1 VDQARVLNSLESLE
15 KNINRVIRGKPHVVR
30 FALIALLS
38 QGHMLIE
45 DVPGVG
51 KTTLA
56 NSLAKSVDLAF
67 KRIQFT
73 SDLMPS
79 DILGVSV
86 LDQASGEFKFKPGPI
101 FTNVL
106 LADEIN
112 RATPKTQSA
121 LLEAMNE
128 SRVTVDGR
136 TYLLPKPFFVIA
148 TQNPHEYRGTFPLP
162 ENQLD
167 RFALRISI
175 GYPDRES
182 EKEILTSPIH
192 SVYTD
197 SLRPV
202 IDKDELLAMQQ
213 MVERVFVD
221 DAIVNYMLQIV
232 SLTRNPQY
240 FELGVSPR
248 GTIALKR
255 AAQARALI
263 DGRSFCIP
271 DDVKEMVI
279 PVLAHRIIPKRERFG
294 SRGIEEEVLRELV
307 ETIEVPI

>member
-1 VDQARVLNSLESLE
+1 MEQARVLNALESLE

-56 NSLAKSVDLAF
+56 NSIAKTIDLTF

-86 LDQASGEFKFKPGPI
+86 LDQTSGEFKFKPGPI
-101 FTNVL
+101 FTNIL

-128 SRVTVDGR
+128 SRVTIDGK
-136 TYLLPKPFFVIA
+136 TYLLPRPFFVIA

-182 EKEILTSPIH
+182 EKEIIKSPIQSIH
-192 SVYTD
+192 AD

-202 IDKDELLAMQQ
+202 IDKGELIAMQQ
-213 MVERVFVD
+213 MVEKVFVD
-221 DAIVNYMLQIV
+221 DDILNYMLQIV
-232 SLTRNPQY
+232 SLTRNPQH

-271 DDVKEMVI
+271 DDVKEVVI
-279 PVLAHRIIPKRERFG
+279 PVLAHRIIPKGEGFG
-294 SRGIEEEVLRELV
+294 SRGMEEEVLRELV
-307 ETIEVPI
+307 ESIEVPI